1 MKSFYSEANDS
12 TMRIINESDEMKK
25 LFYSKKLVPDILV
38 KRSRPFRG
46 GCPETEYSKSYG
58 KYLDNPK
65 DKFFKTSKMPSGLI
79 KPYSDC
85 LDEISK
91 GTNKA
96 SINIQ
101 GYSGILNF

>member
-1 MKSFYSEANDS
+1 MKSFYSDYNDT
-12 TMRIINESDEMKK
+12 TMKKLNESDEMKN

-46 GCPETEYSKSYG
+46 GGCPETEYSKCYG

-85 LDEISK
+85 LDEISR

-96 SINIQ
+96 SINMQ
-101 GYSGILNF
+101 GYSGI